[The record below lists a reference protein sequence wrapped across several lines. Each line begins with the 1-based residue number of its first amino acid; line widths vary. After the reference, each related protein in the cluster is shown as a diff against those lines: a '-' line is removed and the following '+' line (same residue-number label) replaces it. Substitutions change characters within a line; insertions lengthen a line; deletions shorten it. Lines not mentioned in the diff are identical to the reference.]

1 LEQGEK
7 FKDYKKMKGFDINF
21 ISKQQLLGLEMEDVY
36 IEDYYFCAAL
46 SKKGFC
52 VFFFKFFKAFG
63 SLQFPPNS
71 VLTSIQIQST
81 VDNNGIHKSPPRIQ
95 RPRYL
100 IQLTSNLNT
109 DSTSID
115 KSFFFC

>member
-52 VFFFKFFKAFG
+52 VFF
-63 SLQFPPNS
+63 
-71 VLTSIQIQST
+71 
-81 VDNNGIHKSPPRIQ
+81 
-95 RPRYL
+95 
-100 IQLTSNLNT
+100 
-109 DSTSID
+109 
-115 KSFFFC
+115 